1 MTRAWITAIVL
12 GAVVFYV
19 TAWRRFDGRRRVH
32 PKKREPIKNAD
43 RLSGSV
49 KRVA

>member
-1 MTRAWITAIVL
+1 MSGPFVTAIVL